1 MVLPLRREHVIEFPI
16 LHSHLGLDRT
26 PSNPQPT
33 FIPSTL
39 TLPRVAAAR
48 HWEYCM
54 QQDRNR
60 GAIDAPFAVPFVHR
74 LRFTDDVL
82 GADRQVLADV
92 LAPSEGRPA
101 RVQFWADQHVLEA
114 QEGLRERLRQFA
126 DSFEHIQP
134 AGNVQV
140 VPGGEEIKNDIHIL
154 ERMLK
159 VFNAANLDR
168 RSYVVVI
175 GGGAV
180 LDAVGFATAI
190 AHRGLRLV
198 RLPTTTLGQA
208 DSGVG
213 VKNGVNLFQKK
224 NWLGA
229 FATPWAVVNDA
240 RLLDT
245 LSDRDWVCGFSEA
258 VKVALLKDAAWFDR
272 LCHDAQ
278 RIGRRDLSAGLP
290 AIRTSAQWHLKHI
303 TEGGDPFEMLE
314 ARPLDYGHWS
324 AHKLEPMTDFE
335 LRHGEAVTAEK
346 LAGMYL
352 ELQRRGAH
360 NLNLVTPSHVNLQW
374 FEALFIAAQNG
385 FSLPVVYNCGGYAR
399 VEVLRIFEGVI
410 DVYMPDAKYRDAKL
424 AAELSDA
431 KDYPKVNQAALIEM
445 HRQAG
450 PLVTDAAGIAVRGM
464 LVRHLMLPGK
474 LENTLAVLDDIAAIS
489 PDIPVSLM
497 TQYFPA
503 YKAPDTPG
511 MNERV
516 TKAEYRAA
524 EKRCRELGLIN
535 GYFQRL

>member
-324 AHKLEPMTDFE
+324 AHKLEAMSEFS
-335 LRHGEAVTAEK
+335 LRHGEAVAIGVAIDTVYSSLKFGFPRRDA
-346 LAGMYL
+346 
-352 ELQRRGAH
+352 QRVLRC
-360 NLNLVTPSHVNLQW
+360 LSDL
-374 FEALFIAAQNG
+374 G
-385 FSLPVVYNCGGYAR
+385 FSLDCPELRDVNVLFAGLEEFRQHLGGR
-399 VEVLRIFEGVI
+399 LTLT
-410 DVYMPDAKYRDAKL
+410 ML
-424 AAELSDA
+424 
-431 KDYPKVNQAALIEM
+431 
-445 HRQAG
+445 H
-450 PLVTDAAGIAVRGM
+450 AAGQPFEVHEVDRPAMR
-464 LVRHLMLPGK
+464 
-474 LENTLAVLDDIAAIS
+474 AAIEQ
-489 PDIPVSLM
+489 V
-497 TQYFPA
+497 
-503 YKAPDTPG
+503 
-511 MNERV
+511 
-516 TKAEYRAA
+516 AEYAQTPNSR
-524 EKRCRELGLIN
+524 
-535 GYFQRL
+535 RLTAS